1 MGERHRQSLE
11 DLSPEERAKV
21 EAFQARHR
29 TSEARAEEES
39 VRRAVRDEF
48 PPAVPDKETLAALAA
63 LRRERERQGL
73 SLTDVSERTGLDRAT
88 LSKLETGKLANPT
101 LATLRRYAQALGKRL
116 HWSLE
121 DLATPTR

>member
-1 MGERHRQSLE
+1 MRSLCRINPR
-11 DLSPEERAKV
+11 SWPTG
-21 EAFQARHR
+21 Q
-29 TSEARAEEES
+29 
-39 VRRAVRDEF
+39 
-48 PPAVPDKETLAALAA
+48 KETLAE

-73 SLTDVSERTGLDRAT
+73 SLTDMSERTGLDRAT

-116 HWSLE
+116 SWSLK